1 MESRTKIAH
10 INTVDHPR
18 NAVAQVM
25 SALHG
30 FVRENGFESRI
41 FVGNGSRECSDHRM
55 QGAAGR
61 WLNALTARLKGTDGF
76 LAEKS
81 TYRLLRRLD
90 EFGPDLVHIHNLHGY
105 YINARMLLEHLAA
118 THTPVIV
125 TCHDLWLA
133 TGRCAVPAACGLYL
147 THSCDQCPHAD
158 RYPALWRQK
167 ATISPH
173 YKDHLLSP
181 LDAHL
186 VVPSEA
192 MAEAVKATTLAHLP
206 VSVIENG
213 VDKSVFSPT
222 PNTGNHSGL
231 QLIAVASRWNAEKNG
246 AALTRLAGLMPSDW
260 HLTVVGSDFP
270 KSDRIRV
277 IRHVGSPSE
286 LARLYREADVLL
298 SPSFSES
305 FGMTVAEANACGTPA
320 VVNSDAVPSIR
331 PTDNNVL
338 SVNYSDTN
346 LLIDAITRAA
356 SHKADPALVSSIADM
371 QKKYLSLY
379 RQILQN
385 PLN

>member
-1 MESRTKIAH
+1 
-10 INTVDHPR
+10 
-18 NAVAQVM
+18 
-25 SALHG
+25 
-30 FVRENGFESRI
+30 
-41 FVGNGSRECSDHRM
+41 
-55 QGAAGR
+55 
-61 WLNALTARLKGTDGF
+61 
-76 LAEKS
+76 
-81 TYRLLRRLD
+81 
-90 EFGPDLVHIHNLHGY
+90 
-105 YINARMLLEHLAA
+105 
-118 THTPVIV
+118 
-125 TCHDLWLA
+125 
-133 TGRCAVPAACGLYL
+133 
-147 THSCDQCPHAD
+147 
-158 RYPALWRQK
+158 
-167 ATISPH
+167 
-173 YKDHLLSP
+173 
-181 LDAHL
+181 
-186 VVPSEA
+186 
-192 MAEAVKATTLAHLP
+192 
-206 VSVIENG
+206 
-213 VDKSVFSPT
+213 
-222 PNTGNHSGL
+222 
-231 QLIAVASRWNAEKNG
+231 
-246 AALTRLAGLMPSDW
+246 MPSDW